1 MKRPTFLRTAAVAVA
16 TTLALV
22 GCTGTSGTNGSGGGG
37 TAANG
42 LIDYLDYGDFGGG
55 TAPQANYNPF
65 LEATRLG
72 AVDYVFEKLM
82 VYDNFSC
89 TPKPWLAT
97 AFKWADP
104 KTLTFTLRDNVKW
117 NDGKPFTSK
126 DVTFTFDLLKKHQA
140 LDTQGVW
147 RYLAAVEAPDDKTVT
162 IRFKEPGAST
172 FTLVTNVY
180 VVPEHV
186 WSQQADPVTFVNAQN
201 PVGTGPMKVKSFNP
215 QQLTIER
222 NPDYWQA
229 DKVKVQEIRFHK
241 ADAGGAVEQ
250 LKLSRGEYDTNAMFV
265 PDIKKAFV
273 DRDPEHNHYW
283 YPPGGSI
290 SAYLNLTK
298 APFDDLAFRKAL
310 TTAFDR
316 DQIITKA
323 QLGYVKAASQTGL
336 VVPGQEQWL
345 PQGLKDEGRIGFDP
359 AATDQ
364 ALTAAGYP
372 KDAQGKRLGKD
383 GKPVQFTFKV
393 PGSYTDWVSAAQIIV
408 QNLKALGFDVAL
420 ETPNPATYES
430 DRAVGRYDMLFG
442 VHGGSCNMFRNFS
455 EPLGSDQSAPIGK
468 KAASNFVRW
477 NDPATDKLL
486 DQLRLATDEAAQKQA
501 VAGLA
506 KVMTDKV
513 PMIPLWYGAKW
524 FQYQTDKAVGWPDE
538 KNPYAAPGDNV
549 LVLTNLKPAGS

>member
-1 MKRPTFLRTAAVAVA
+1 MKRPPFLRTAIVAA
-16 TTLALV
+16 AAALALV
-22 GCTGTSGTNGSGGGG
+22 GCTGTSGSSGSGSS
-37 TAANG
+37 TADG
-42 LIDYLDYGDFGGG
+42 MIDFLDYGDFGGG
-55 TAPQANYNPF
+55 TAPQANYNPY

-82 VYDNFSC
+82 VYDKFSC

-97 AFKWADP
+97 EYQWTDA
-104 KTLTFTLRDNVKW
+104 KTLTFKLREGVKW
-117 NDGKPFTSK
+117 NDGKPFSSK
-126 DVTFTFDLLKKHQA
+126 DVGFTFELLKKHQA
-140 LDTQGVW
+140 LDITGIW
-147 RYLAAVEAPDDKTVT
+147 RYLAAVETPDASTVT
-162 IRFKEPGAST
+162 IRFKDPGAST
-172 FTLVTNVY
+172 FTLLTEVFI
-180 VVPEHV
+180 VPEHV
-186 WSQQADPVTFVNAQN
+186 WSQQADPVKFVNAQN
-201 PVGTGPMKVKSFNP
+201 PVGTGPMKVKAFNP

-222 NPDYWQA
+222 NADYWQA
-229 DKVKVQEIRFHK
+229 DKVKVKEVRFHK
-241 ADAGGAVEQ
+241 ADSGGSVEQ

-298 APFDDLAFRKAL
+298 APFDDVAFRKAL

-336 VVPGQEQWL
+336 VVPGQDKWL
-345 PQGLKDEGRIGFDP
+345 PEGLTDQGRIGYD
-359 AATDQ
+359 AAQADA
-364 ALTAAGYP
+364 ALTAAGYK
-372 KDAQGKRLGKD
+372 KDAQGRRLGKD
-383 GKPVQFTFKV
+383 GQQVRFTFKV

-420 ETPNPATYES
+420 ESPNPATYES
-430 DRAVGRYDMLFG
+430 DRAIGRYDMLFG

-455 EPLGSDQSAPIGK
+455 EPLGSDQSAPIGQ

-477 NDPATDKLL
+477 TDPATDKLL
-486 DQLRLATDEAAQKQA
+486 DQLRLATTDDAQKQA
-501 VAGLA
+501 VAGLT
-506 KVMTDKV
+506 KVMTDQV

-538 KNPYAAPGDNV
+538 KNPYAAPGDNI

>member
-1 MKRPTFLRTAAVAVA
+1 MNRPNFLRTAAVAVA
-16 TTLALV
+16 TALALV

-42 LIDYLDYGDFGGG
+42 LVDFLDYGDFGGG
-55 TAPQANYNPF
+55 TAPQANYNPY

-82 VYDNFSC
+82 VYDSFSC

-97 AFKWADP
+97 GFKWNDP
-104 KTLTFTLRDNVKW
+104 KTLTFTLRDGVTW
-117 NDGKPFTSK
+117 NDGKPFSSK
-126 DVTFTFDLLKKHQA
+126 DVGFTFDLLKKHQA
-140 LDTQGVW
+140 LDVKGIW
-147 RYLAAVEAPDDKTVT
+147 RYLAAVETPDAKTVT
-162 IRFKEPGAST
+162 IKFKDPGAST
-172 FTLVTNVY
+172 FTLLTEIY
-180 VVPEHV
+180 IVPEHV
-186 WSQQADPVTFVNAQN
+186 WSQQADPVKFVNAQN

-273 DRDPEHNHYW
+273 DRDPDTNHYW

-290 SAYLNLTK
+290 SAYMNLTE
-298 APFDDLAFRKAL
+298 APFNDLAFRKAL

-336 VVPGQEQWL
+336 VVPGQEKWL
-345 PQGLKDEGRIGFDP
+345 PQGLQDEGRIKFDP
-359 AATDQ
+359 AATEK
-364 ALTAAGYP
+364 ALADAGYP

-383 GKPVQFTFKV
+383 GKPVKFAFKV
-393 PGSYTDWVSAAQIIV
+393 PGSYVDWVAAADILIK
-408 QNLKALGFDVAL
+408 NLTALGFDVEK
-420 ETPNPATYES
+420 ETPTPDAHNQ
-430 DRAVGRYDMLFG
+430 DRATGNYEMIFG
-442 VHGGSCNMFRNFS
+442 VHGGGCNMYANFAD
-455 EPLGSDQSAPIGK
+455 PLHSNRTAPIGK
-468 KAASNFVRW
+468 KAPSNEIRW
-477 NDPATDKLL
+477 QDPK
-486 DQLRLATDEAAQKQA
+486 TDELLGTLRTSPDDKAQKEA
-501 VAGLA
+501 VAGL
-506 KVMTDKV
+506 TDIMMNQV
-513 PMIPLWYGAKW
+513 PMIPIWYGAKW
-524 FQYQTDKAVGWPDE
+524 FQYDTTKAKGWPNEQD
-538 KNPYAAPGDNV
+538 PYADGANGLV
-549 LVLTNLKPAGS
+549 VLTHLVPAGS